1 MKIVQ
6 DHEDEIDQ
14 NIAKKVQDIN
24 IFRNAKD
31 MADQL
36 RPVANAIDCCQAD
49 NSSLAS
55 ACDAWLSLLNHPN
68 LQSPAHKAIVV
79 KRFKQAILPEHLTAY
94 KLHPEYQ
101 GAKLSAAQTD
111 VVNDF
116 LVSKNPAFITELITF
131 QAKSAPYPKA
141 FFTETALRIDPITW
155 WKAMKPS
162 GVNPDFVDFVVRLLH
177 SPASSASIERIFSNF
192 GQIHSKVRNRLG
204 NDTASKLV
212 FCYRLLRGDVEI
224 DY

>member
-1 MKIVQ
+1 M
-6 DHEDEIDQ
+6 
-14 NIAKKVQDIN
+14 
-24 IFRNAKD
+24 KD

-36 RPVANAIDCCQAD
+36 RPVANAIDGGQAD

-55 ACDAWLSLLNHPN
+55 ACEAWLSLLNHPN
-68 LQSPAHKAIVV
+68 IQSPVHKAIIV

-101 GAKLSAAQTD
+101 GAKLSAVQTD
-111 VVNDF
+111 AVNDF
-116 LVSKNPAFITELITF
+116 LVSKNPAFITELMTF
-131 QAKSAPYPKA
+131 EAKSAPYPKA
-141 FFTETALRIDPITW
+141 FFTETALCMDPIPW

-162 GVNPDFVDFVVRLLH
+162 GVNPDFVVQLLH
-177 SPASSASIERIFSNF
+177 SPASFEHIFSNF
-192 GQIHSKVRNRLG
+192 GHIHSKVRNRLS

-212 FCYRLLRGDVEI
+212 FFYCLLRGDVEI